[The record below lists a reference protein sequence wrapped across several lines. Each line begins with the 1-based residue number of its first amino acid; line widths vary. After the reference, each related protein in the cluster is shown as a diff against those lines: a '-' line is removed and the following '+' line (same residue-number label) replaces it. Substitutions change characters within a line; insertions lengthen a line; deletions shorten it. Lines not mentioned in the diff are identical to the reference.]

1 MNREILWEKEINLSH
16 DLSSKRNL
24 KKEKR
29 EFHESEHKPLI
40 KLNYKTA

>member
-1 MNREILWEKEINLSH
+1 MNKEILWEKEINLSH

-29 EFHESEHKPLI
+29 EFHECQNKSFI
-40 KLNYKTA
+40 TLNYKTA